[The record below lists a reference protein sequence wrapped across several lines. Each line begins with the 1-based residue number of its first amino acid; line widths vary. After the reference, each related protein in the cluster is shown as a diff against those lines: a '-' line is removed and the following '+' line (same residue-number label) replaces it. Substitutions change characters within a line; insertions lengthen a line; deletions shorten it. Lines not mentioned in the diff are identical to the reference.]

1 MLFSTIGF
9 SKKENSEPTLS
20 EENRTL
26 KEKVVELDKQNAESK
41 KQIIELDKQNV
52 ERKKENE
59 KTDTRFADFQWWSLI
74 FLAVLAGAFTVN
86 WVNTNNVARKQV
98 REELKDMKDEISTK
112 STQFMSAITEMSTMR
127 IEAQQTLDE
136 MNRLLEEMKKNN
148 TH

>member
-1 MLFSTIGF
+1 M
-9 SKKENSEPTLS
+9 
-20 EENRTL
+20 
-26 KEKVVELDKQNAESK
+26 
-41 KQIIELDKQNV
+41 
-52 ERKKENE
+52 
-59 KTDTRFADFQWWSLI
+59 
-74 FLAVLAGAFTVN
+74 N